1 MDNWRPNQ
9 AVRKPNEPVR
19 SPLEAVRR
27 SFGPLPGPVV
37 IFNKSHSGSR
47 LLAELVEESG
57 VFMGAH
63 QNESRDSL
71 DLDVLVQ
78 HLVLTYYPDYAA
90 LWDGRAAGDPAL
102 PRLARDVVERH
113 LQGRPEGRAWGW
125 KLCETGYILPVVDF
139 LFPEARYL
147 HLIRDGRDVAFSD
160 HHAPDKAFWRKV
172 YFNTDRI
179 RTWRRLPL
187 TWKGYRRRSYMYNAL
202 HWANSVL
209 VGRAY
214 GMMLRDRYLEI
225 RYEDLCRD
233 FERTAVRVLDFIGA
247 RDPSPAIERIRSR
260 VRTDRIGKHLDEPRR
275 KRRKLAALIK
285 PLLLELGYLEDDR

>member
-1 MDNWRPNQ
+1 MGDWQ
-9 AVRKPNEPVR
+9 ANRTNRDPVEPAV

-47 LLAELVEESG
+47 LLAELVEEAG

-71 DLDVLVQ
+71 DLVELVR
-78 HLVLTYYPDYAA
+78 HLVLTYYPDYTA
-90 LWDGRAAGDPAL
+90 LWDGRAAGDSAL

-125 KLCETGYILPVVDF
+125 KLCETGYILPVVDY
-139 LFPEARYL
+139 LFPEARYI

-179 RTWRRLPL
+179 RTWRHLPL
-187 TWKGYRRRSYMYNAL
+187 TWKGYRRRSYLYNAL

-209 VGRAY
+209 VGRTY
-214 GMMLRDRYLEI
+214 GMMMRDRYLEI

-233 FERTAVRVLDFIGA
+233 FERTAGRVLAFIGVP
-247 RDPSPAIERIRSR
+247 DPSGAIAR
-260 VRTDRIGKHLDEPRR
+260 VRSHVQTDRVGKHRNEPRR
-275 KRRKLAALIK
+275 RRRKVVDLIK

>member
-1 MDNWRPNQ
+1 MGDKQADQAITDPND
-9 AVRKPNEPVR
+9 PVCTT
-19 SPLEAVRR
+19 LAAVRR
-27 SFGPLPGPVV
+27 SFGPLPSPVV

-47 LLAELVEESG
+47 LLAELVEEAG

-71 DLDVLVQ
+71 DLNELVR
-78 HLVLTYYPDYAA
+78 HLVLTYYPDYTAI
-90 LWDGRAAGDPAL
+90 WNGRAAGDPAL

-125 KLCETGYILPVVDF
+125 KLCETGYVLPVVDF
-139 LFPEARYL
+139 LFPEARYI

-187 TWKGYRRRSYMYNAL
+187 TRKGYRRRSYLYNAL

-225 RYEDLCRD
+225 RYEDLCLD
-233 FERTAVRVLDFIGA
+233 FERTAGRVLDFIGA
-247 RDPSPAIERIRSR
+247 PDPSGAIARVRSR
-260 VRTDRIGKHLDEPRR
+260 VRTDRVGKHLDMPRR
-275 KRRKLAALIK
+275 KRRRVVALIK
-285 PLLLELGYLEDDR
+285 PLLLELGYLEEDP

>member
-1 MDNWRPNQ
+1 MN
-9 AVRKPNEPVR
+9 ANEPAGP
-19 SPLEAVRR
+19 PLEVVRR
-27 SFGPLPGPVV
+27 AFGDRPGPVV

-47 LLAELVEESG
+47 LLAELVEEAG

-71 DLDVLVQ
+71 DMLELVQ

-90 LWDGRAAGDPAL
+90 LWDGRAEGDPVL
-102 PRLARDVVERH
+102 PRLARDAVERH
-113 LQGRPEGRAWGW
+113 LQGCPGDRPWGW

-139 LFPEARYL
+139 LFPKARYI

-179 RTWRRLPL
+179 RSWQRLPL
-187 TWKGYRRRSYMYNAL
+187 TWKDYRRHSHIYNSL

-214 GMMLRDRYLEI
+214 GMMLRDRYLEV
-225 RYEDLCRD
+225 RYEDLCLD
-233 FERTAVRVLDFIGA
+233 FERTAGRVLGFIGA
-247 RDPSPAIERIRSR
+247 PDPSGAVSRVRSR
-260 VRTDRIGKHLDEPRR
+260 VRTDGVKKHLAQPRR
-275 KRRKLAALIK
+275 KLRKVVALIK
-285 PLLLELGYLEDDR
+285 PLLLALGYLEDDA

>member
-1 MDNWRPNQ
+1 MIP
-9 AVRKPNEPVR
+9 KEPAGP
-19 SPLEAVRR
+19 PLEGVRR
-27 SFGPLPGPVV
+27 EFGHLPGPVV

-47 LLAELVEESG
+47 LLAELVEEAG

-63 QNESRDSL
+63 QNDSRDSL
-71 DLDVLVQ
+71 DLDELVK

-90 LWDGRAAGDPAL
+90 LWDGRAADDTAL
-102 PRLARDVVERH
+102 PRLARDAVERH

-125 KLCETGYILPVVDF
+125 KLCETGYILPVVDY
-139 LFPEARYL
+139 LFPEARCI

-179 RTWRRLPL
+179 RRWGRLPL
-187 TWKGYRRRSYMYNAL
+187 TWKDYRRRSHLYNAL

-209 VGRAY
+209 VGRTY
-214 GMMLRDRYLEI
+214 GMMLRDRYFEV

-233 FERTAVRVLDFIGA
+233 FERTAGRVLAFIVA
-247 RDPSPAIERIRSR
+247 PDPSGAIARVRSR
-260 VRTDRIGKHLDEPRR
+260 VRTDRVGKHLDEPRR
-275 KRRKLAALIK
+275 KRRKVVALIK
-285 PLLLELGYLEDDR
+285 PLLLELGYLEDDP

>member
-1 MDNWRPNQ
+1 MDPN
-9 AVRKPNEPVR
+9 NPVNP
-19 SPLEAVRR
+19 PLEAVRR
-27 SFGPLPGPVV
+27 SFDRLPGPVV

-47 LLAELVEESG
+47 LLAELVEEAG

-71 DLDVLVQ
+71 DLVELVR
-78 HLVLTYYPDYAA
+78 HLVLTYYPDYTA
-90 LWDGRAAGDPAL
+90 LWDARSGDDAVL
-102 PRLARDVVERH
+102 PPLARDTIERH
-113 LQGRPEGRAWGW
+113 LQGCPEGRAWGW
-125 KLCETGYILPVVDF
+125 KLCETGYMLPVVDY
-139 LFPEARYL
+139 LFPRARYI

-179 RTWRRLPL
+179 RSWRRLPL
-187 TWKGYRRRSYMYNAL
+187 TWKGYRRRSYLYNAL

-209 VGRAY
+209 VGRTY
-214 GMMLRDRYLEI
+214 GMMMRDRYLEV

-233 FERTAVRVLDFIGA
+233 FERTAGRVLDFIGA
-247 RDPSPAIERIRSR
+247 PDPSGAIARIRSR
-260 VRTDRIGKHLDEPRR
+260 VRTDRVGKHLGEPRR
-275 KRRKLAALIK
+275 KRRKVVDLIK

>member
-1 MDNWRPNQ
+1 MHARIPRPRVVSAVRTMITIYSLMDNWQANQ
-9 AVRKPNEPVR
+9 AVMNPNEPVR

-27 SFGPLPGPVV
+27 SFGRLPGPVV

-47 LLAELVEESG
+47 LLAELVEEAG

-71 DLDVLVQ
+71 DMLDVLVQ
-78 HLVLTYYPDYAA
+78 HLVLTYYPDYTA

-139 LFPEARYL
+139 LFPEARYI

-160 HHAPDKAFWRKV
+160 HHAPDEA
-172 YFNTDRI
+172 
-179 RTWRRLPL
+179 
-187 TWKGYRRRSYMYNAL
+187 
-202 HWANSVL
+202 VL
-209 VGRAY
+209 AQGLFQHRP
-214 GMMLRDRYLEI
+214 
-225 RYEDLCRD
+225 
-233 FERTAVRVLDFIGA
+233 
-247 RDPSPAIERIRSR
+247 DP
-260 VRTDRIGKHLDEPRR
+260 D
-275 KRRKLAALIK
+275 LAALAHD
-285 PLLLELGYLEDDR
+285 LEGLSPAQLYL